1 MSPET
6 VHIRPHEPVAERVL
20 LPGDPGRA
28 LRLAQ
33 QLITGVPKM
42 LNHNRGLWGYSGVAL
57 DGHALTVQATGI
69 GGPSAAIVAEELIML
84 GARRLLRVG
93 TCGALSD
100 SLELG
105 QLLSASAVLPGD
117 GTSRALGANGRLLPD
132 RALQDR
138 LQAPAGT
145 VVSSDL
151 FYDPDPA
158 RVDEWRAAGAVAI
171 EMEAAT
177 LLMVAARHALPA
189 ACVCVVSDIVS
200 THERIGEDALLAA
213 EQEMGG
219 VALAALA
226 L

>member
-6 VHIRPHEPVAERVL
+6 LHIRPHEPVAERVL

-57 DGHALTVQATGI
+57 DGRPLTVQATGM
-69 GGPSAAIVAEELIML
+69 GGPSTAIVAEELIML

-100 SLELG
+100 HLVLG
-105 QLLSASAVLPGD
+105 QLVSASAVLPGD
-117 GTSRALGANGRLLPD
+117 GTSRALGATGLLTPD

-138 LQAPAGT
+138 LQTPAAT

-151 FYDPDPA
+151 FYDPDPSRA
-158 RVDEWRAAGAVAI
+158 DAWRAAGAVAI

-177 LLMVAARHALPA
+177 LFMVAARHDLPA
-189 ACVCVVSDIVS
+189 ACVCVVSDIVA
-200 THERIGEDALLAA
+200 TQERIGEDALLAA
-213 EQEMGG
+213 EEEMGR

-226 L
+226 